1 MKPQLHIRPFD
12 HTNLYLSEMR
22 DLSLLILP
30 IYIQDPKSIHASV
43 YRGEWAK
50 YWFGIFFVVT
60 FLLIATFIAATLNL
74 YCALGILPAVFLFL
88 RTSIST
94 EEMNRN
100 ISRLAAN
107 EQAKQLSR
115 ARLFLKKSPFIM
127 RRNDV
132 LFENLPQLIIIEELL
147 ARCQQNSDNSCMQ
160 LSSNRNALE
169 ILKEQNIKT
178 DHIIQMEARIEV
190 LTEIVQ
196 EFEGVYRVLL
206 GAQTRIHQ
214 ERERLRMFAQNN
226 KPTSKIEV
234 FDNSPICTKDN
245 DKLDFYEKIL
255 QKSIEKSTQ
264 FDTLWQKRFQKK
276 RVLNRTNEDS
286 SLK

>member
-12 HTNLYLSEMR
+12 HTNVRLFDMR

-30 IYIQDPKSIHASV
+30 IYIQDPKSIRLSV

-60 FLLIATFIAATLNL
+60 FLLLATLIAATLNL
-74 YCALGILPAVFLFL
+74 YCALGALPVALLFL
-88 RTSIST
+88 RTSVST

-100 ISRLAAN
+100 ITRIAAN
-107 EQAKQLSR
+107 EQAKQLNR
-115 ARLFLKKSPFIM
+115 ARIFLKKTPFIM
-127 RRNDV
+127 RRKEV
-132 LFENLPQLIIIEELL
+132 LFENIPQLIVIDELL
-147 ARCQQNSDNSCMQ
+147 AQCQKESDNSCMQ

-206 GAQTRIHQ
+206 SAQNRIHQ

-226 KPTSKIEV
+226 KPTSKVEV
-234 FDNSPICTKDN
+234 FDNSPICTKDE
-245 DKLDFYEKIL
+245 DKLVFYEKIL
-255 QKSIEKSTQ
+255 HKSIQKAAQ
-264 FDTLWQKRFQKK
+264 FDTLWQKRFVKK
-276 RVLNRTNEDS
+276 KALNQTG
-286 SLK
+286 